1 MALGTLA
8 TLTSRF
14 SVVRFS
20 GVAQEEAG
28 GLLGGLAVVVLQDV
42 CARLQEEADVGVADA
57 FADDLR
63 LMPAR
68 SAPVA

>member
-42 CARLQEEADVGVADA
+42 CARLQEKPMLAWP
-57 FADDLR
+57 
-63 LMPAR
+63 MR
-68 SAPVA
+68 SLTIFG